1 MFVTNNKF
9 AMSKKFLLIC
19 LLISSTIFAQYG
31 YRDSNMIGITVGVN
45 QFTLNTSDFDIK
57 PGTGFN
63 VGLSM
68 RGNFYNDWDAIY
80 AIQFSENNFKVPSLL
95 FGAFNERDVNFKL
108 SSAQISFQ
116 FSYKFIENHL
126 SVEFGPLV
134 QINGKATISKSEED
148 LMVNGTMIT
157 TKELTNFSNFNFYP
171 VIGITGGVR
180 HVRLNIS
187 YQYGLTNMLGKVEG
201 NFKGNAGILNG
212 NVIFYF

>member
-1 MFVTNNKF
+1 MFVTNNKS
-9 AMSKKFLLIC
+9 AMSKFFLISFLLI
-19 LLISSTIFAQYG
+19 STAIFAQYG
-31 YRDSNMIGITVGVN
+31 SRDSNMIGITIGVN
-45 QFTLNTSDFDIK
+45 QFTLNTSDFDAK

-63 VGLSM
+63 LGLSM

-80 AIQFSENNFKVPSLL
+80 AMQFSENNFKVTTLN
-95 FGAFNERDVNFKL
+95 GAFNERDVNFKL

-134 QINGKATISKSEED
+134 QISGKAAVDKTVED
-148 LMVNGTMIT
+148 YIVKGTT
-157 TKELTNFSNFNFYP
+157 TTVKELSNFSNFNFYP
-171 VIGITGGVR
+171 VVGITGGVR

-201 NFKGNAGILNG
+201 DFKGSAGILNG